1 MNQITIC
8 RTTNQIDLSQ
18 ISPEEILD
26 KLNIEYSIVKNRLAM
41 KCPVHGGDDEDKCCI
56 FKSGETS
63 SNNWVCWSN
72 NCHTKYGRDLI
83 GFIRDVLS
91 FRLGKEVD
99 RGYVYREFKDI
110 LSGKMVSYTK
120 KDIVTNAFQVKEKKI
135 NKEID
140 RSLVVNSLKI
150 PSVYYLNRGY
160 SKEILKEYDIGECL
174 SVGKPMY
181 LRATVPVYN
190 DNNKSIG
197 CTGRSIQPECPKCNY
212 YHYENIPC
220 PSNKMEKYRHS
231 KWINSE
237 GFFKSSILYNLSKRK
252 NIICETGTII
262 LVEGPG
268 DVWRLEE
275 AGIHNSVAMFG
286 VFLSESQLD
295 LLLELSITN
304 LVVMTDLDKAGSGVL
319 ESVYK
324 KCGRMFNIH
333 RIKPSQKDV
342 GDMPVKDVIS
352 DIKPLIERL
361 YD

>member
-1 MNQITIC
+1 MMNPTSQMSQ
-8 RTTNQIDLSQ
+8 NQIDLLK

-26 KLNIEYSIVKNRLAM
+26 KLDIEYSLVKNRINM

-56 FKSGETS
+56 FKSGETA

-72 NCHTKYGRDLI
+72 NCHAKYGRDLI
-83 GFIRDVLS
+83 GFIRGVLS
-91 FRLGKEVD
+91 FRLNKEIS
-99 RGYVYREFKDI
+99 RQYVYREFKDI
-110 LSGKMVSYTK
+110 FNGKNLNYEK
-120 KDIVTNAFQVKEKKI
+120 KDIVANIFQSKEKKI
-135 NKEID
+135 VKEID
-140 RSLVVNSLKI
+140 RNLVISSLKI

-160 SKEILKEYDIGECL
+160 SKEVLKDYDVGECL

-190 DNNKSIG
+190 DDNKFIG
-197 CTGRSIQPECPKCNY
+197 CTGRSIQPECEKCGY
-212 YHYENIPC
+212 YHYENLPC

-237 GFFKSSILYNLSKRK
+237 GFFKSSVLYNLSKRK
-252 NIICETGTII
+252 DIISNTGTII

-295 LLLELSITN
+295 LLLELSISN
-304 LVVMTDLDKAGSGVL
+304 IVVMTDLDRAGSSVL

-333 RIKPSQKDV
+333 RIKPSKKDV
-342 GDMPVKDVIS
+342 GDMTAKEVIS
-352 DIKPLIERL
+352 EIKPLIERF